1 METTKFFVP
10 NISCSH
16 CVMTIKR
23 EVGGIEG
30 VLRVEGD
37 AIKKELI
44 VEWSSPAS
52 IEKIKEMLKAIDYPA
67 AP

>member
-1 METTKFFVP
+1 
-10 NISCSH
+10 
-16 CVMTIKR
+16 MTIKR